1 MHHKKNIWCKV
12 MYPSLPVLNTYG
24 IFINLSF
31 PQMHYYGL
39 YLKNVEYIFTVS
51 ACGLFK
57 LNNVL
62 LFCIVIAILDYLMI
76 LIQFDKV
83 LNQ

>member
-1 MHHKKNIWCKV
+1 MPDGND
-12 MYPSLPVLNTYG
+12 
-24 IFINLSF
+24 F
-31 PQMHYYGL
+31 MHYYGL
-39 YLKNVEYIFTVS
+39 YLKNVDHIFAVS

-57 LNNVL
+57 LNNAL
-62 LFCIVIAILDYLMI
+62 LFCIVGAILEYLMI

>member
-1 MHHKKNIWCKV
+1 
-12 MYPSLPVLNTYG
+12 
-24 IFINLSF
+24 
-31 PQMHYYGL
+31 MHYYGL